1 MRYISDTEAKLG
13 LAAVLDAAQREPV
26 VIRHEERD
34 VAVVLSAAEYEK
46 LRRLNV
52 DEFLRICDRIGA
64 EAKASGMNES
74 VLNELLTD

>member
-1 MRYISDTEAKLG
+1 
-13 LAAVLDAAQREPV
+13 
-26 VIRHEERD
+26 
-34 VAVVLSAAEYEK
+34 VLSAAEYEK